1 MSFGRSNCISWSVL
15 DMYEF
20 LSSKRMS
27 WIFKILFQSGDS
39 NIFVL
44 SVVFFSKYVQLK
56 SSFSDEKISAV
67 KSETHFSREAMK
79 NQCGKVLK
87 ENSIIGRGW
96 SSAKLFIV

>member
-67 KSETHFSREAMK
+67 KSET
-79 NQCGKVLK
+79 L
-87 ENSIIGRGW
+87 
-96 SSAKLFIV
+96 